1 MANLKDIKNRIQSV
15 ESTKKITRAMKMV
28 AAAKVKK
35 AESTVKASRPF
46 TQNLNTMFKK
56 LLSSVGDFSAA
67 TLKIKSAIDN
77 YPALLKVREIKSVGL
92 LVNSSNK
99 GLAGAYNANVVK
111 KTIKKVEEYSANG
124 IKTYLFIIGQK
135 GISALK
141 RKIKNYDCEIVKT
154 YLNVAA
160 NPSPEGAK
168 LVTEDLADYFVN
180 GKIDKIEIVT
190 TRFKNMMSYFVEDW
204 EVFPLKSL
212 TEDYER
218 LHDNIIDPLMEF
230 EPDKHHILQKIVP
243 MYITNI
249 IYQSLLEAQA
259 SELASRM
266 TAMSAATTNAEKM
279 IATLSI
285 EYNKSRQ
292 AAITQE
298 IVEVVSGANA
308 QMG

>member
-111 KTIKKVEEYSANG
+111 
-124 IKTYLFIIGQK
+124 
-135 GISALK
+135 
-141 RKIKNYDCEIVKT
+141 
-154 YLNVAA
+154 
-160 NPSPEGAK
+160 
-168 LVTEDLADYFVN
+168 
-180 GKIDKIEIVT
+180 
-190 TRFKNMMSYFVEDW
+190 
-204 EVFPLKSL
+204 
-212 TEDYER
+212 
-218 LHDNIIDPLMEF
+218 
-230 EPDKHHILQKIVP
+230 
-243 MYITNI
+243 
-249 IYQSLLEAQA
+249 
-259 SELASRM
+259 
-266 TAMSAATTNAEKM
+266 
-279 IATLSI
+279 
-285 EYNKSRQ
+285 RQ
-292 AAITQE
+292 
-298 IVEVVSGANA
+298 
-308 QMG
+308 